1 MNNLTTQTIN
11 TRDQQL
17 IFTKQPRKT
26 DESHQNYEFDQGLSK
41 NPENSGKWYN
51 YNKSNSIN

>member
-11 TRDQQL
+11 TKDQQQ

-41 NPENSGKWYN
+41 NSGKWNN